1 MTGLKKKIGLTL
13 KQESLAANKN
23 KMSLSD
29 IKLYAMN
36 AGTLGVTTFTQI
48 EDSLKILLLVITI
61 GYTISKWVHIKR
73 DNK

>member
-1 MTGLKKKIGLTL
+1 VTGLKKKIGLTL
-13 KQESLAANKN
+13 KQESPAVNKN
-23 KMSLSD
+23 KMNISD

-48 EDSLKILLLVITI
+48 EDGLKILLLVITI
-61 GYTISKWVHIKR
+61 GYTVSKWIHIKR

>member
-1 MTGLKKKIGLTL
+1 MIHQKNA
-13 KQESLAANKN
+13 EN

-36 AGTLGVTTFTQI
+36 AGTLGVTTFAQI

-61 GYTISKWVHIKR
+61 GYTVSKWIHIKR
-73 DNK
+73 DNN

>member
-1 MTGLKKKIGLTL
+1 MNI
-13 KQESLAANKN
+13 
-23 KMSLSD
+23 SD

-48 EDSLKILLLVITI
+48 EDGLKILLLVII
-61 GYTISKWVHIKR
+61 GYTVSKWIHIKR

>member
-1 MTGLKKKIGLTL
+1 MIHQKNA
-13 KQESLAANKN
+13 EN

-48 EDSLKILLLVITI
+48 EDSLKLLLLVITI
-61 GYTISKWVHIKR
+61 GYTISKWIHIKR